1 MMNDECGM
9 MKSEEGEE
17 GLGIEAGIGR
27 SGGVTPYMI
36 VVFSVSGSVSGSVSK
51 LLGNAPR
58 NFGFRFS
65 IEPLRAVGSPSRKPI
80 PIPTPTP
87 MARIRVYTKCAEQLL
102 GIRGLGV
109 WGIEHGAWGPGETP
123 VYDRE
128 PFGLPVKSAD
138 ARTAVHFTG

>member
-1 MMNDECGM
+1 MNDECGM

-65 IEPLRAVGSPSRKPI
+65 IEPDTDTDPDTDG
-80 PIPTPTP
+80 
-87 MARIRVYTKCAEQLL
+87 QN
-102 GIRGLGV
+102 
-109 WGIEHGAWGPGETP
+109 
-123 VYDRE
+123 
-128 PFGLPVKSAD
+128 KSI
-138 ARTAVHFTG
+138 HKMC